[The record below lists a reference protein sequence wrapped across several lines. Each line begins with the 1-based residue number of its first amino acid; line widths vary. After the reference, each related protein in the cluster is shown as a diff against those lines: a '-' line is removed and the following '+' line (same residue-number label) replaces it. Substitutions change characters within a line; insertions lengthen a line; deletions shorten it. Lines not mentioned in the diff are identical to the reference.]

1 MKDLEFTENNFL
13 EEQLE
18 YFDNFIKL
26 NLSPEF
32 KLKSADKLISKL
44 KIELGSDKSY
54 IQELEYLIDKLK
66 LEIKNLN
73 LDNSKLEKE
82 LDKIKGQYKYILN
95 KYSHDKLQVLYDDP
109 IYTKQLNTIKKLELE
124 NQKLRLIRDELII
137 KLNNYDKN

>member
-54 IQELEYLIDKLK
+54 IEELEDLIDKLK

-73 LDNSKLEKE
+73 LDNNKLEKE
-82 LDKIKGQYKYILN
+82 
-95 KYSHDKLQVLYDDP
+95 
-109 IYTKQLNTIKKLELE
+109 
-124 NQKLRLIRDELII
+124 
-137 KLNNYDKN
+137 